1 MNITKIKI
9 MNDTIR
15 VFVIECLTLLYVN
28 TYVTSYVYKYRYA
41 ISTFCYYSI
50 MKQSMLIL
58 PSYVNSN
65 VMNDPLTLI
74 FNHILNNIE
83 PLVYCVM
90 TKEIMTIKNRKP
102 SMITHFV
109 NQLLIFYLGLL
120 IISSLLPFL
129 LNFLY
134 EKELLGSIAISF
146 LPKEFYNLQ
155 SSLFFAKH
163 IKLISD
169 VFSAYYIFTFT
180 NKKLS
185 KMFLYK
191 ICTFFLYHVTSYNF
205 SSNNWTAIPFILIF
219 ITGLEYFFFAKPKI
233 MEDLTT
239 TDVDERENDD
249 DNDDAES
256 SSSSD

>member
-1 MNITKIKI
+1 

-41 ISTFCYYSI
+41 ISTFCYYSL

-65 VMNDPLTLI
+65 FMNDPLTLI
-74 FNHILNNIE
+74 FNRILNNIE
-83 PLVYCVM
+83 PLIYCVM

-102 SMITHFV
+102 SMITNLV
-109 NQLLIFYLGLL
+109 NQLLICYLGLL
-120 IISSLLPFL
+120 IIGNLLPLL

-134 EKELLGSIAISF
+134 ENELLGSIAISF
-146 LPKEFYNLQ
+146 LPKEYYSIQ
-155 SSLFFAKH
+155 SSLFLEKH

-185 KMFLYK
+185 KMFSYK
-191 ICTFFLYHVTSYNF
+191 ICTYFLYHVTSYNF
-205 SSNNWTAIPFILIF
+205 SSNGWTAIPFILIF
-219 ITGLEYFFFAKPKI
+219 ISGLEYFFFARPKI
-233 MEDLTT
+233 TENLMT
-239 TDVDERENDD
+239 TDEDEKDEDV
-249 DNDDAES
+249 ES
-256 SSSSD
+256 SSISDN